1 MSWLSAVPAVLSAGF
16 WALGPGLLIAY
27 AAGLRSLVAW
37 GAAPLLSV
45 AVSAVPAVLA
55 GALGI
60 PWGVWV
66 PLVSSLLAAAAVLG
80 VRELAARRRPGR
92 APGPWTT
99 AHRRVRQAYVRART
113 PQGLFARVPDSV
125 DGLSTM
131 AVPQVWANAAQRERA
146 SAGRA
151 PWLLGAAAA
160 AGAAVAA
167 VLGWFTAV
175 NGMGPADALSQTYDA
190 VFHYSAV
197 AQILDTGN
205 ASSLHVGTLTN
216 PALSSALYPAAWH
229 DLVSLVALS
238 TPGAGVV
245 VATNATALAVAVV
258 VWPVSCLF
266 LVRQVAG
273 SSIGAALATPV
284 LAVGFT
290 AFPWALMSF
299 GVLWPNLLGVA
310 LLPGALAAVITLFG
324 LARESSPGPAGAA
337 ALLVVDVPTL
347 ALAHPNAVFSLAALA
362 LFPTLWWLA
371 VLVRRRLFT
380 RSFALPLVA
389 VAGTAL
395 VVWGVLWLM
404 VASPL
409 LAGVRS
415 FDWAAFSEPGEAVWD
430 VALGATNNR
439 PESWTV
445 SILVLVGIVF
455 ALRRASTS
463 WLVPTHLLSGFLYVQ
478 SAAQETDFAAAVTG
492 AWYNDSYRLAAMV
505 PVTGVALAVVGTL
518 GLAGLVRRAITA
530 RPVSSPRALP
540 LSKAFPKALP
550 AMLTA
555 AVLVPAV
562 AVSGG
567 MGLGTHA
574 TVLAGPY
581 QEPDSELLEPGQREF
596 LERAGEMLPADA
608 VVASNPFTGNVLL
621 YPLTGREVL
630 FPHMTGA
637 WTPDQKTLAAH
648 LRDVSTDPAVC
659 PAVAATRTGYVLDG
673 PTTFW
678 PWNGASRSYPGL
690 QDISPVP
697 GFELMADD
705 GVNALYRITACGPVE
720 PTDS

>member
-37 GAAPLLSV
+37 GAAPLLSI
-45 AVSAVPAVLA
+45 AVSAIPAVVA

-60 PWGVWV
+60 GWGVWV
-66 PLVSSLLAAAAVLG
+66 PLVSAVLGAAAVLG
-80 VRELAARRRPGR
+80 VRELATRVRPGR
-92 APGPWTT
+92 GRAVGPLTGAGQRT
-99 AHRRVRQAYVRART
+99 RALYVRFRT
-113 PQGLFARVPDSV
+113 PQGPFARVPDSV
-125 DGLSTM
+125 DGLSAT
-131 AVPQVWANAAQRERA
+131 AVPQVWPNAAQRARTA
-146 SAGRA
+146 AGRT
-151 PWLLGAAAA
+151 PWLIGAAAAVGAAAA
-160 AGAAVAA
+160 AT
-167 VLGWFTAV
+167 LGWVTAV

-205 ASSLHVGTLTN
+205 ASSLHIGTLTN
-216 PALSSALYPAAWH
+216 PMASSALYPAAWH

-238 TPGAGVV
+238 VPGAGVA

-258 VWPVSCLF
+258 VWPMSCLF

-273 SSIGAALATPV
+273 PSIGAALATPV

-310 LLPGALAAVITLFG
+310 LLPAALAAVVTLFG
-324 LARESSPGPAGAA
+324 LARESQLGRTGAA
-337 ALLVVDVPTL
+337 ALLVVTVPTL

-362 LFPTLWWLA
+362 LFPMFWWLA
-371 VLVRRRLFT
+371 GLVRRHLFT

-389 VAGTAL
+389 VAGSAA

-415 FDWAAFSEPGEAVWD
+415 FDWPAFSGRGEAVWD
-430 VALGATNNR
+430 VAFGATNGR
-439 PESWTV
+439 PEAWTV

-463 WLVPTHLLSGFLYVQ
+463 WLVPTHLLSGFLYLQ
-478 SAAQETDFAAAVTG
+478 AAAQETDFAAAITG

-505 PVTGVALAVVGTL
+505 PVTGVALAVIGTL
-518 GLAGLVRRAITA
+518 GLAGLA
-530 RPVSSPRALP
+530 RPAAAALP
-540 LSKAFPKALP
+540 VPSPSALP
-550 AMLTA
+550 GLLTA
-555 AVLVPAV
+555 AVLVLAV
-562 AVSGG
+562 AISGG
-567 MGLGTHA
+567 MGRSTHA

-581 QEPDSELLEPGQREF
+581 QEPGSTLLAPGQREF
-596 LERAGEMLPADA
+596 LERAGAMLPDDA
-608 VVASNPFTGNVLL
+608 VVASNPFTGNALL
-621 YPLTGREVL
+621 YPLTGHEVL
-630 FPHMTGA
+630 FPHLTGA

-648 LRDVSTDPAVC
+648 LRDAATDPAVC
-659 PAVAATRTGYVLDG
+659 PAAAATGTGYVLDG

-678 PWNGASRSYPGL
+678 PWSGASRAYPGL
-690 QDISPVP
+690 QDIGPVP

-705 GVNALYRITACGPVE
+705 GVNALYRITACGPAE

>member
-1 MSWLSAVPAVLSAGF
+1 MSWLSAVPAVLFAGF

-27 AAGLRSLVAW
+27 AAGLRNLVAW
-37 GAAPLLSV
+37 GAAPLLSI
-45 AVSAVPAVLA
+45 AVSAGPAVVA

-60 PWGVWV
+60 PWGVYV
-66 PLVSSLLAAAAVLG
+66 PLVSALLTAAVVLG
-80 VRELAARRRPGR
+80 ARELAARRRPGG
-92 APGPWTT
+92 APGPWT
-99 AHRRVRQAYVRART
+99 AAYQRVREIYVRART
-113 PQGLFARVPDSV
+113 PQGEFARVPDSV
-125 DGLSTM
+125 DGLSTT
-131 AVPQVWANAAQRERA
+131 AVPQVWPNAAQRARA
-146 SAGRA
+146 TAGRA
-151 PWLLGAAAA
+151 PWLIGAVATAGAAAA
-160 AGAAVAA
+160 AI
-167 VLGWFTAV
+167 LGWLTAV
-175 NGMGPADALSQTYDA
+175 NGFGPADGVSQTYDA

-216 PALSSALYPAAWH
+216 PALPSALYPAAWH

-238 TPGAGVV
+238 LPGAGVA

-258 VWPVSCLF
+258 VWPMSCLF

-273 SSIGAALATPV
+273 PSIGAALATPV

-299 GVLWPNLLGVA
+299 GVLWPNLLGVS

-324 LARESSPGPAGAA
+324 LARESQMGPAGAA
-337 ALLVVDVPTL
+337 VLLVVTVPTL

-371 VLVRRRLFT
+371 RLIRRYLFT
-380 RSFALPLVA
+380 RLFVLPLVA
-389 VAGTAL
+389 VAGSAA
-395 VVWGVLWLM
+395 VVWGVVWLM

-415 FDWAAFSEPGEAVWD
+415 FDWEAFSGRREAVWD

-439 PESWTV
+439 PEAWTV

-463 WLVPTHLLSGFLYVQ
+463 WLVPTHLLSGFLYLQ
-478 SAAQETDFAAAVTG
+478 AAAQETDFAAAITG

-505 PVTGVALAVVGTL
+505 PVTGVALAVIGTL
-518 GLAGLVRRAITA
+518 GLAGLARRAMA
-530 RPVSSPRALP
+530 ALP
-540 LSKAFPKALP
+540 VPSLKALP
-550 AMLTA
+550 SLRVLPGLLTG
-555 AVLVPAV
+555 AVLLLAV
-562 AVSGG
+562 AISGG
-567 MGLGTHA
+567 MDLRTHA

-581 QEPDSELLEPGQREF
+581 QEPGSMLLTPEQRAF
-596 LERAGEMLPADA
+596 LERAGEMLPDDA
-608 VVASNPFTGNVLL
+608 VVASNPFTGGALL
-621 YPLTGREVL
+621 YPLTGHEVL
-630 FPHMTGA
+630 FPHLTGA

-659 PAVAATRTGYVLDG
+659 PAVIATRTGYVLDG

-678 PWNGASRSYPGL
+678 PWNGASRTYPGL

-705 GVNALYRITACGPVE
+705 GVNALYRITACGPIE